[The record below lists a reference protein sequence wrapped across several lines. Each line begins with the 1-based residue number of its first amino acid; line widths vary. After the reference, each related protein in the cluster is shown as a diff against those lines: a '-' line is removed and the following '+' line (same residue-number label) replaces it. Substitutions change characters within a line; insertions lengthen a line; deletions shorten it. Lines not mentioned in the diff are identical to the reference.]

1 MDALSSAAKV
11 LDSFLSSYRRVMSN
25 LQSLVCSYVTF
36 AMERGCEFRLRM
48 NMFLDH
54 GQPQGSDGILKTLA
68 LADNSEIEN
77 RRFRE

>member
-1 MDALSSAAKV
+1 
-11 LDSFLSSYRRVMSN
+11 
-25 LQSLVCSYVTF
+25 
-36 AMERGCEFRLRM
+36 M